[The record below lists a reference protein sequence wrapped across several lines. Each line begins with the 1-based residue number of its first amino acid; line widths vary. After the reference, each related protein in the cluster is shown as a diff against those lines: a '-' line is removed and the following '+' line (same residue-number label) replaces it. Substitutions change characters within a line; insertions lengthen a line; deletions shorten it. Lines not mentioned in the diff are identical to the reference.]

1 MSEKSIAVVGL
12 GAMGG
17 AMAATLARA
26 GWSVVGIDPTPAAR
40 DAAAARGASTTSD
53 DLAAA
58 RGVRYALL
66 SLPSARQVEQV
77 VPALLDAAD
86 LVAIVDTTTSEPRT
100 SAAMGVLTRDRGVAF
115 VDAPVS
121 GGRAG
126 AEAGTLAAF
135 VGGDDRSLDAA
146 RPVLADLTG
155 GTWRHLGPWG
165 AGNLVKLLNN
175 MLASVNLTA
184 VAEALDV
191 AAAYGLDLTATAD
204 ALSNATGASR
214 VSSHM
219 FPTWVLPGTF
229 DSGFTTGLMAR
240 DVALCLDVAR
250 ELDAD
255 PAVFATTAER
265 WQHALDTLG
274 PGSDFTRATT
284 TFTTA
289 TDALT
294 PEADR

>member
-1 MSEKSIAVVGL
+1 
-12 GAMGG
+12 
-17 AMAATLARA
+17 MAATLARA

-40 DAAAARGASTTSD
+40 DTALARGAAATSD

-58 RGVRYALL
+58 SGVHYALL

-77 VPALLDAAD
+77 VPALLDAAPD
-86 LVAIVDTTTSEPRT
+86 LVAIVDTTTSEPAT
-100 SAAMGVLTRDRGVAF
+100 SAVMGELTRDRGVAF

-135 VGGDDRSLDAA
+135 VGGDEGSLAA
-146 RPVLADLTG
+146 AEPVLAALTG
-155 GTWRHLGPWG
+155 GSWRPLGPWG

-204 ALSNATGASR
+204 ALSNATGSSR

-240 DVALCLDVAR
+240 DVALCLEVAR
-250 ELDAD
+250 SLDAD
-255 PAVFATTAER
+255 PAVFTTTAAR
-265 WQHALDTLG
+265 WQHALATLG
-274 PGSDFTRATT
+274 PASDFTRATT
-284 TFTTA
+284 AFTTA

-294 PEADR
+294 PQENR